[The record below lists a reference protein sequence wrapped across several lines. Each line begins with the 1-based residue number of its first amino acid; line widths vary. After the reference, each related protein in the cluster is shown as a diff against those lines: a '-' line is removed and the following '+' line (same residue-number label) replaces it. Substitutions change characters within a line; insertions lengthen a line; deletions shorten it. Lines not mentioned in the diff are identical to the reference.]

1 MSDKFDE
8 LGPAFGLALTKLRKE
23 KKWSQMKLAAE
34 AGLHLNAV
42 SNLERG
48 ERSPSLYTVFVLAR
62 ALGIPASKLI
72 AAVEKIDPK
81 L

>member
-1 MSDKFDE
+1 VSDKFDE
-8 LGPAFGLALTKLRKE
+8 LGPAFGLTLAKLRKE

-62 ALGIPASKLI
+62 ALGIPASKLVV
-72 AAVEKIDPK
+72 AVEKIDPK